1 MTSKNDIAG
10 HLASEPLG
18 ELAHLLDAWGGAP
31 TRWPPL
37 VRERIGQIVAAEP
50 GGQVLLANASAF
62 NELLDRN
69 RDTTAQVPHGLV
81 DRIMT
86 AALISDAGAE
96 TPTGRQT
103 AERAPA
109 KIITLPFR
117 PRPQAAPTMRG
128 QWRAA
133 GLIAASLLL
142 GIYIG
147 GAVNLAPALQ
157 DLADAIGLSTEIE
170 PVLVASGEDLNDED
184 TL

>member
-1 MTSKNDIAG
+1 MTNKNDIAG
-10 HLASEPLG
+10 QLASEPLG
-18 ELAHLLDAWGGAP
+18 ELAHLLDAWGGTPA
-31 TRWPPL
+31 RWPPL

-50 GGQVLLANASAF
+50 GGQALLAEARALDR
-62 NELLDRN
+62 LLDPDRE
-69 RDTTAQVPHGLV
+69 TAAPVPHGLV

-86 AALISDAGAE
+86 AALADA
-96 TPTGRQT
+96 PTGRRT
-103 AERAPA
+103 ADRLPA
-109 KIITLPFR
+109 KMITLPTR
-117 PRPQAAPTMRG
+117 PRPQAAPVTRG

-133 GLIAASLLL
+133 GLMAASLLL

-157 DLADAIGLSTEIE
+157 DLADAIGLSAEIE